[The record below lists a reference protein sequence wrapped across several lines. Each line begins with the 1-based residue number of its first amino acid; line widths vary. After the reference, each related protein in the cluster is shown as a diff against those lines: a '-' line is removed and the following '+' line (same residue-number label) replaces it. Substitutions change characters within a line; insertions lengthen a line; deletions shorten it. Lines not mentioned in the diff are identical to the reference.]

1 MGFFQGSDR
10 RKVTGGKK
18 GVGRGK
24 RRYEEGGPFTET
36 KLSQSEVR
44 EVERVRGG
52 NSKVRLRYADSAVV
66 TDPSSKT
73 AKKVKILQVVQV
85 PANREYARRGILVKG
100 ATIRTELGTAVVTS
114 RPGQDGVI
122 NAVLVKQ

>member
-1 MGFFQGSDR
+1 M
-10 RKVTGGKK
+10 
-18 GVGRGK
+18 
-24 RRYEEGGPFTET
+24 
-36 KLSQSEVR
+36 
-44 EVERVRGG
+44 ERVRGG